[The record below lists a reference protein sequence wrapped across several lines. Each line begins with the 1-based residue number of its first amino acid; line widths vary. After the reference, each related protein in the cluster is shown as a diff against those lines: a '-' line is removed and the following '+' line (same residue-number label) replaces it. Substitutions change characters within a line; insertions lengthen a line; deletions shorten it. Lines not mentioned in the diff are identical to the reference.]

1 MPHCVFFLYELSSFQ
16 FDHYRC
22 ISAGSTSAER
32 SERATWIALGTTG
45 LFGNSMRF
53 AAGPE
58 RSVERSCASVTAN
71 TLNADLASE
80 TSHSAV
86 VA

>member
-1 MPHCVFFLYELSSFQ
+1 MPHCVIFLYELSSFQ
-16 FDHYRC
+16 SDRYRC
-22 ISAGSTSAER
+22 ISAGSNSPER

-58 RSVERSCASVTAN
+58 RWVDRSCASVTAN
-71 TLNADLASE
+71 TLDADLASE